1 MMQIRSSSL
10 FRFFVLARTAA
21 DPATPAKDAFTGFI
35 VERDTPGLTVGEKER
50 NMGQRCCDN
59 RMLFLQNVKVPA
71 TNAVGRVG
79 GGFRLT
85 MRAFDRTRP
94 VVASMAC
101 GLQQRALDE
110 AAKYATERRTFGKPI
125 IEYQGVSFKLAE
137 MAMHLEAS
145 KGLVKRAAKKVDAQ
159 AEDAVYFASMAKCF
173 ACDAA
178 FQAASNAVQIFGG
191 NGFNEQFPVE
201 KLLRDSK
208 TLQIYG
214 GTSEIQR
221 VVIAREL
228 RKKYGN
234 GGDQLTVAGTQTP
247 SSQL

>member
-1 MMQIRSSSL
+1 
-10 FRFFVLARTAA
+10 
-21 DPATPAKDAFTGFI
+21 
-35 VERDTPGLTVGEKER
+35 
-50 NMGQRCCDN
+50 
-59 RMLFLQNVKVPA
+59 MLFLQNVKVPA
-71 TNAVGRVG
+71 ANAVGRVG

-85 MRAFDRTRP
+85 MRAFDRTRL
-94 VVASMAC
+94 VVGEHKKGAH
-101 GLQQRALDE
+101 GTETHLDV
-110 AAKYATERRTFGKPI
+110 KPKQKKDPI
-125 IEYQGVSFKLAE
+125 HSQT
-137 MAMHLEAS
+137 S
-145 KGLVKRAAKKVDAQ
+145 KKA
-159 AEDAVYFASMAKCF
+159 
-173 ACDAA
+173 
-178 FQAASNAVQIFGG
+178 IFGG

-234 GGDQLTVAGTQTP
+234 GGDQPTVAAVPTP